1 MNIGKRRV
9 NAWTEVWDFQLAGSS
24 YKAPDGSSR
33 QSSLRRAA
41 KKQDELDSVI
51 VELERYEYEGDPA
64 YHVYFDDRDVGN
76 VPADVAH
83 ELAKMEADGYSV
95 SGDDC
100 EVYGGPEDDFPDK
113 KYGARIYVR
122 LRRKLTE
129 AEKQAELSKLAQ
141 KAARLD
147 SAKPSP
153 QPSGRP
159 SDRSSAPTF
168 VYSDSGFPRAASAG
182 DDSPSHGAPE
192 PPRHTDDDAARGP
205 EICDKRPRKKS
216 KVLTILLVILAIY
229 VISMIPQ
236 LISAII
242 GARDFKNSPAE
253 MQASAQAVS
262 DRLAAEGESDTP
274 APAESG
280 SEPEPAPAE
289 ETFIPPEPIT
299 YTGSGDDYFDISPFD
314 SLYYFQITG
323 NSDARHFSV
332 TGYDS
337 SGNYTELFVN
347 TTDYYTGSVLD
358 SEQNTRTLEV
368 KAEGDWTIT
377 IVSLYTAPV
386 VKAGETY
393 SGIDDAVL
401 LIPLG
406 SRSAVINGNSLSRH
420 FAVKTYGSGFD
431 LLVNTV
437 DPYSGTVRVDP
448 GATVMTV
455 NAEGGWSILLQ

>member
-1 MNIGKRRV
+1 M
-9 NAWTEVWDFQLAGSS
+9 
-24 YKAPDGSSR
+24 
-33 QSSLRRAA
+33 
-41 KKQDELDSVI
+41 
-51 VELERYEYEGDPA
+51 
-64 YHVYFDDRDVGN
+64 
-76 VPADVAH
+76 
-83 ELAKMEADGYSV
+83 
-95 SGDDC
+95 
-100 EVYGGPEDDFPDK
+100 
-113 KYGARIYVR
+113 
-122 LRRKLTE
+122 
-129 AEKQAELSKLAQ
+129 SKLAK
-141 KAARLD
+141 KAAQLD
-147 SAKPSP
+147 SAQSSAR
-153 QPSGRP
+153 PSGC
-159 SDRSSAPTF
+159 SSAPAF
-168 VYSDSGFPRAASAG
+168 VYSDSSFPRATSAG
-182 DDSPSHGAPE
+182 DDSPPQSVPE
-192 PPRHTDDDAARGP
+192 PPRYADDDAARGP
-205 EICDKRPRKKS
+205 EVYEKRPRKKS
-216 KVLTILLVILAIY
+216 KLLTILLIILAIY
-229 VISMIPQ
+229 VIYLIPQ
-236 LISAII
+236 IISAII

-274 APAESG
+274 APAEFG

-406 SRSAVINGNSLSRH
+406 SSSAVINGNSWSRH
-420 FAVKTYGSGFD
+420 FAVKTYGDGFD

-437 DPYSGTVRVDP
+437 DPYSGTVRVDSD
-448 GATVMTV
+448 ATVMTV
-455 NAEGGWSILLQ
+455 TAEGGWSILLQ

>member
-41 KKQDELDSVI
+41 KKQEELEAVV
-51 VELERYEYEGDPA
+51 VELERYEYEGAPA

-76 VPADVAH
+76 VPAGVAQ
-83 ELAKMEADGYSV
+83 ELARMEDDGYSV

-100 EVYGGPEDDFPDK
+100 EVYGGLEDDFPDK

-122 LRRKLTE
+122 LRRKLTDT
-129 AEKQAELSKLAQ
+129 EKQDELSKLAK

-147 SAKPSP
+147 SAQSSAR
-153 QPSGRP
+153 PSGC
-159 SDRSSAPTF
+159 SSAPAF
-168 VYSDSGFPRAASAG
+168 VYSDSSFPRATSAG
-182 DDSPSHGAPE
+182 DDSPPHSVPE
-192 PPRHTDDDAARGP
+192 PPRHADDDARGP

-229 VISMIPQ
+229 VIYLAPQ
-236 LISAII
+236 IISAII

-337 SGNYTELFVN
+337 SGDYTELFVN

-406 SRSAVINGNSLSRH
+406 SSSAVINGNSLARH

-437 DPYSGTVRVDP
+437 DPYNGTVRVDSD
-448 GATVMTV
+448 ATVMSVT
-455 NAEGGWSILLQ
+455 AEGGWSILLQ

>member
-41 KKQDELDSVI
+41 KKQEEIEAVV
-51 VELERYEYEGDPA
+51 VELERYEYEGAPA

-76 VPADVAH
+76 VPAGVAQ
-83 ELAKMEADGYSV
+83 ELARMEDDGYSV

-122 LRRKLTE
+122 LRRKLTDT
-129 AEKQAELSKLAQ
+129 EKQDELSKLAK
-141 KAARLD
+141 KAAQLD
-147 SAKPSP
+147 SAQSSAR
-153 QPSGRP
+153 PSGC
-159 SDRSSAPTF
+159 SSAPAF
-168 VYSDSGFPRAASAG
+168 VYSDSSFPRATSAG
-182 DDSPSHGAPE
+182 DDSPPHSVLE
-192 PPRHTDDDAARGP
+192 PPRHADDDARGP

-229 VISMIPQ
+229 VIYLAPQ
-236 LISAII
+236 IISAII

-337 SGNYTELFVN
+337 SGDYTELFVN

-406 SRSAVINGNSLSRH
+406 SSSAVINGNSLARH

-437 DPYSGTVRVDP
+437 DPYNGTVRVDSD
-448 GATVMTV
+448 ATVMAVT
-455 NAEGGWSILLQ
+455 AEGGWSIFLQ

>member
-41 KKQDELDSVI
+41 KKQEELEAVV
-51 VELERYEYEGDPA
+51 VELERYEYDGAPA

-76 VPADVAH
+76 VPAGVAH
-83 ELAKMEADGYSV
+83 ELARMEDDGYSV

-122 LRRKLTE
+122 LRRKLTDT
-129 AEKQAELSKLAQ
+129 EKQDELSKLAK
-141 KAARLD
+141 KAAQLD
-147 SAKPSP
+147 SAQSSAR
-153 QPSGRP
+153 PSGC
-159 SDRSSAPTF
+159 SSAPAF
-168 VYSDSGFPRAASAG
+168 VYSDSSFPRATSAG
-182 DDSPSHGAPE
+182 DDSPPHSVPE
-192 PPRHTDDDAARGP
+192 PPRHADDDARGP

-229 VISMIPQ
+229 VIYLAPQ
-236 LISAII
+236 IISAII

-337 SGNYTELFVN
+337 SGDYTELFVN

-406 SRSAVINGNSLSRH
+406 SSSAVINGNSLARH

-437 DPYSGTVRVDP
+437 DPYNGTVRVDSD
-448 GATVMTV
+448 ATVMTV
-455 NAEGGWSILLQ
+455 TAEGGWSILLQ

>member
-9 NAWTEVWDFQLAGSS
+9 SAWTEVWDFQLAGSS

-41 KKQDELDSVI
+41 KKQEELEAVV
-51 VELERYEYEGDPA
+51 VELERYEYEGAPA

-76 VPADVAH
+76 VPAGVAQ
-83 ELAKMEADGYSV
+83 ELARMEDDGYSV

-122 LRRKLTE
+122 LRRKLTDT
-129 AEKQAELSKLAQ
+129 EKQDELSKLAK
-141 KAARLD
+141 KAEQLD
-147 SAKPSP
+147 SAQSSAR
-153 QPSGRP
+153 PSGC
-159 SDRSSAPTF
+159 SSAPAF
-168 VYSDSGFPRAASAG
+168 VYSDSSFPRATSAG
-182 DDSPSHGAPE
+182 DDSPPHSVPE
-192 PPRHTDDDAARGP
+192 PPRHADDDARGP

-229 VISMIPQ
+229 VIYLAPQ
-236 LISAII
+236 IISAII

-337 SGNYTELFVN
+337 SGDYTELFVN

-406 SRSAVINGNSLSRH
+406 SSSAVINGNSLARH

-437 DPYSGTVRVDP
+437 DPYNGTVRVDSD
-448 GATVMTV
+448 ATVMAVT
-455 NAEGGWSILLQ
+455 AEGGWSIFLQ

>member
-41 KKQDELDSVI
+41 KKQEELEAVV
-51 VELERYEYEGDPA
+51 VELERYEYEGAPA

-76 VPADVAH
+76 VPAGVAQ
-83 ELAKMEADGYSV
+83 ELARMEDDGYSV

-122 LRRKLTE
+122 LRRKLTDT
-129 AEKQAELSKLAQ
+129 EKQDELSKLAK
-141 KAARLD
+141 KAAQLD
-147 SAKPSP
+147 SAQSSAR
-153 QPSGRP
+153 PSGC
-159 SDRSSAPTF
+159 SSAPAF
-168 VYSDSGFPRAASAG
+168 VYSDSSFPRATSAG
-182 DDSPSHGAPE
+182 DDSPPHSVPE
-192 PPRHTDDDAARGP
+192 PPRHADDDARGP

-229 VISMIPQ
+229 VIYLAPQ
-236 LISAII
+236 IISAII

-337 SGNYTELFVN
+337 SGDYTELFVN

-406 SRSAVINGNSLSRH
+406 SSSAVINGNSLARH

-437 DPYSGTVRVDP
+437 DPYNGTVRVDSD
-448 GATVMTV
+448 ATVMAVT
-455 NAEGGWSILLQ
+455 AEGGWSIFLQ

>member
-41 KKQDELDSVI
+41 EKQEDLEAVV
-51 VELERYEYEGDPA
+51 VELERYEYDGAPA
-64 YHVYFDDRDVGN
+64 YHVYFDDCDVGS
-76 VPADVAH
+76 VPATVAQ
-83 ELAKMEADGYSV
+83 ELAQMEAAGYSV

-122 LRRKLTE
+122 LRRKLTDT
-129 AEKQAELSKLAQ
+129 EKQDELSKLAK
-141 KAARLD
+141 KAAQLD
-147 SAKPSP
+147 SALSSAR
-153 QPSGRP
+153 PSGC
-159 SDRSSAPTF
+159 SSAPAF
-168 VYSDSGFPRAASAG
+168 VYSDSSFPRATSAG
-182 DDSPSHGAPE
+182 DDSPPHSVPE
-192 PPRHTDDDAARGP
+192 PPRYADDDAARGP
-205 EICDKRPRKKS
+205 EVYEKRPRKKS
-216 KVLTILLVILAIY
+216 KLLTILLIILAIY
-229 VISMIPQ
+229 VIYLIPQ
-236 LISAII
+236 IISAII

-337 SGNYTELFVN
+337 SGDYTELFVN

-406 SRSAVINGNSLSRH
+406 SSSAVINGNSWSRH
-420 FAVKTYGSGFD
+420 FAVKTYGDGFD

-437 DPYSGTVRVDP
+437 DPYSGTVRVDSD
-448 GATVMTV
+448 ATVMTV
-455 NAEGGWSILLQ
+455 TAEGGWSILLQ

>member
-33 QSSLRRAA
+33 QSSLRRSAA
-41 KKQDELDSVI
+41 KQEDLEPVVVELD
-51 VELERYEYEGDPA
+51 RYEYEGSPA

-129 AEKQAELSKLAQ
+129 AEKKAELSKLAK
-141 KAARLD
+141 KAAQLD
-147 SAKPSP
+147 SAQHSAKSSER
-153 QPSGRP
+153 PSGC
-159 SDRSSAPTF
+159 SSAPAF

-182 DDSPSHGAPE
+182 DDFPPHGAPE
-192 PPRHTDDDAARGP
+192 PPRYTDDDARGP

-216 KVLTILLVILAIY
+216 KWKTVLIVIGIMWLVGL
-229 VISMIPQ
+229 VPQ

-262 DRLAAEGESDTP
+262 DRLAAEGESDAS
-274 APAESG
+274 APAESV

-406 SRSAVINGNSLSRH
+406 SSSAVINGNSWSRH

-437 DPYSGTVRVDP
+437 DPYSGTVRVDSD
-448 GATVMTV
+448 ATVMAVT
-455 NAEGGWSILLQ
+455 AEGGWSILLQ

>member
-41 KKQDELDSVI
+41 KKQEELEAVV
-51 VELERYEYEGDPA
+51 VELERYEYEGAPA

-76 VPADVAH
+76 VPAGVAQ
-83 ELAKMEADGYSV
+83 ELARMEDDGYSV
-95 SGDDC
+95 SGDDF

-122 LRRKLTE
+122 LRRKLTDT
-129 AEKQAELSKLAQ
+129 EKQDELSKLAK
-141 KAARLD
+141 KAAQLD
-147 SAKPSP
+147 SAQSSAR
-153 QPSGRP
+153 PSGC
-159 SDRSSAPTF
+159 SSAPAF
-168 VYSDSGFPRAASAG
+168 VYSDSSFPRATSAG
-182 DDSPSHGAPE
+182 DDSPPHSVPE
-192 PPRHTDDDAARGP
+192 PPRHADDDARGP

-229 VISMIPQ
+229 VIYLAPQ
-236 LISAII
+236 IISAII

-337 SGNYTELFVN
+337 SGDYTELFVN

-406 SRSAVINGNSLSRH
+406 SSSAVINGNSLARH

-437 DPYSGTVRVDP
+437 DPYNGTVRVDSD
-448 GATVMTV
+448 ATVMAVT
-455 NAEGGWSILLQ
+455 AEGGWSIFLQ

>member
-41 KKQDELDSVI
+41 KKQEELEAVV
-51 VELERYEYEGDPA
+51 VELERYEYEGAPA

-76 VPADVAH
+76 VPAGVAQ
-83 ELAKMEADGYSV
+83 ELARMEDDGYSV

-122 LRRKLTE
+122 LRRKLTDT
-129 AEKQAELSKLAQ
+129 EKQDELSKLAK
-141 KAARLD
+141 KAAQLD
-147 SAKPSP
+147 SAQSSAR
-153 QPSGRP
+153 PSGC
-159 SDRSSAPTF
+159 SSAPAF
-168 VYSDSGFPRAASAG
+168 VYSDSSFPRATSAG
-182 DDSPSHGAPE
+182 DDSPPHSVPE
-192 PPRHTDDDAARGP
+192 PPRHADDDARGP

-229 VISMIPQ
+229 VIYLAPQ
-236 LISAII
+236 IISAII

-274 APAESG
+274 APAESV

-406 SRSAVINGNSLSRH
+406 SSSAVINGNSLARH

-437 DPYSGTVRVDP
+437 DPYNGTVRVDSD
-448 GATVMTV
+448 ATVMAVT
-455 NAEGGWSILLQ
+455 AEGGWSILLQ

>member
-41 KKQDELDSVI
+41 KKQEELEAVV
-51 VELERYEYEGDPA
+51 VELERYEYEGAPA

-76 VPADVAH
+76 VPAGVAQ
-83 ELAKMEADGYSV
+83 ELARMEDDGYSV

-113 KYGARIYVR
+113 KYCARIYVR
-122 LRRKLTE
+122 LRRKLTDT
-129 AEKQAELSKLAQ
+129 EKQDELSKLAK
-141 KAARLD
+141 KAAQLD
-147 SAKPSP
+147 SAQSSAR
-153 QPSGRP
+153 PSGC
-159 SDRSSAPTF
+159 SSAPAF
-168 VYSDSGFPRAASAG
+168 VYSDSSFPRATSAG
-182 DDSPSHGAPE
+182 DDSPPHSVPE
-192 PPRHTDDDAARGP
+192 PPRHADDDARGP

-229 VISMIPQ
+229 VIYLAPQ
-236 LISAII
+236 IISAII

-337 SGNYTELFVN
+337 SGDYTELFVN

-406 SRSAVINGNSLSRH
+406 SSSAVINGNSLARH

-437 DPYSGTVRVDP
+437 DPYNGTVRVDSD
-448 GATVMTV
+448 ATVMAVT
-455 NAEGGWSILLQ
+455 AEGGWSIFLQ

>member
-41 KKQDELDSVI
+41 KKQEDLEAVV
-51 VELERYEYEGDPA
+51 VELERYEYDGAPA

-76 VPADVAH
+76 VPAGVAQ
-83 ELAKMEADGYSV
+83 ELARMEDDGYSV

-122 LRRKLTE
+122 LRRKLTDT
-129 AEKQAELSKLAQ
+129 EKQDELSKLAK
-141 KAARLD
+141 KAAQLD
-147 SAKPSP
+147 SAQSSAR
-153 QPSGRP
+153 PSGC
-159 SDRSSAPTF
+159 SSAPAF
-168 VYSDSGFPRAASAG
+168 VYSDSSFPRATSAG
-182 DDSPSHGAPE
+182 DDSPPHSVPE
-192 PPRHTDDDAARGP
+192 PPRHADDDARGP

-229 VISMIPQ
+229 VIYLAPQ
-236 LISAII
+236 IISAII

-337 SGNYTELFVN
+337 SGDYTELFVN

-406 SRSAVINGNSLSRH
+406 SSSAVINGNSLARH

-437 DPYSGTVRVDP
+437 DPYNGTVRVDSD
-448 GATVMTV
+448 ATVMAVT
-455 NAEGGWSILLQ
+455 AEGGWSILLQ

>member
-41 KKQDELDSVI
+41 KKQEELEAVV
-51 VELERYEYEGDPA
+51 VELERYEYDGAPA

-76 VPADVAH
+76 VPAGVAQ
-83 ELAKMEADGYSV
+83 ELARMEDDGYSV

-122 LRRKLTE
+122 LRRKLTDT
-129 AEKQAELSKLAQ
+129 EKQDELSKLAK
-141 KAARLD
+141 KAAQLD
-147 SAKPSP
+147 SAQSSAR
-153 QPSGRP
+153 PSGC
-159 SDRSSAPTF
+159 SSAPAF
-168 VYSDSGFPRAASAG
+168 VYSDSSFLRATSAG
-182 DDSPSHGAPE
+182 DDSPPHSVPE
-192 PPRHTDDDAARGP
+192 PPRHADDDARGP

-229 VISMIPQ
+229 VIYLAPQ
-236 LISAII
+236 IISAII

-337 SGNYTELFVN
+337 SGDYTELFVN

-406 SRSAVINGNSLSRH
+406 SSSAVINGNSLARH

-437 DPYSGTVRVDP
+437 DPYNGTVRVDSD
-448 GATVMTV
+448 ATVMAVT
-455 NAEGGWSILLQ
+455 AEGGWSILLQ

>member
-41 KKQDELDSVI
+41 KKQEELEAVV
-51 VELERYEYEGDPA
+51 VELERYEYEGAFA

-76 VPADVAH
+76 VPAGVAQ
-83 ELAKMEADGYSV
+83 ELARMEDDGYSV

-122 LRRKLTE
+122 LRRKLTDT
-129 AEKQAELSKLAQ
+129 EKQDELSKLAK
-141 KAARLD
+141 KAAQLD
-147 SAKPSP
+147 SAQSSAR
-153 QPSGRP
+153 PSGC
-159 SDRSSAPTF
+159 SSAPAF
-168 VYSDSGFPRAASAG
+168 VYSDSSFPRATSAG
-182 DDSPSHGAPE
+182 DDSPPHSVLE
-192 PPRHTDDDAARGP
+192 PPRHADDDARGP

-229 VISMIPQ
+229 VIYLAPQ
-236 LISAII
+236 IISAII

-337 SGNYTELFVN
+337 SGDYTELFVN

-406 SRSAVINGNSLSRH
+406 SSSAVINGNSLARH

-437 DPYSGTVRVDP
+437 DPYNGTVRVDSD
-448 GATVMTV
+448 ATVMAVT
-455 NAEGGWSILLQ
+455 AEGGWSIFLQ

>member
-41 KKQDELDSVI
+41 KKQEELEAVV
-51 VELERYEYEGDPA
+51 VELERYEYEGAPA

-76 VPADVAH
+76 VPAGVAQ
-83 ELAKMEADGYSV
+83 ELARMEDDGYSV

-113 KYGARIYVR
+113 KYDARIYVR
-122 LRRKLTE
+122 LRRKLTDT
-129 AEKQAELSKLAQ
+129 EKQDELSKLAK
-141 KAARLD
+141 KAAQLD
-147 SAKPSP
+147 SAQSSAR
-153 QPSGRP
+153 PSGC
-159 SDRSSAPTF
+159 SSAPAF
-168 VYSDSGFPRAASAG
+168 VYSDSSFPRATSAG
-182 DDSPSHGAPE
+182 DDSPPHSVPE
-192 PPRHTDDDAARGP
+192 PPRHADDDARGP

-229 VISMIPQ
+229 VIYLAPQ
-236 LISAII
+236 IISAII

-337 SGNYTELFVN
+337 SGDYTELFVN

-406 SRSAVINGNSLSRH
+406 SSSAVINGNSLARH

-437 DPYSGTVRVDP
+437 DPYNGTVRVDSD
-448 GATVMTV
+448 ATVMAVT
-455 NAEGGWSILLQ
+455 AEGGWSILLQ

>member
-41 KKQDELDSVI
+41 KKQEELEAVV
-51 VELERYEYEGDPA
+51 VELERYEYEGAPA

-76 VPADVAH
+76 VPAGVAQ
-83 ELAKMEADGYSV
+83 ELARMEDDGYSV

-122 LRRKLTE
+122 LRRKLTDT
-129 AEKQAELSKLAQ
+129 EKQDELSKLAK
-141 KAARLD
+141 KAAQLD
-147 SAKPSP
+147 SAQSSAR
-153 QPSGRP
+153 PSGC
-159 SDRSSAPTF
+159 SSAPAF
-168 VYSDSGFPRAASAG
+168 VYSDSSFPRATSAG
-182 DDSPSHGAPE
+182 DDSPPHSVPE
-192 PPRHTDDDAARGP
+192 PPRHADDDARGP

-229 VISMIPQ
+229 VIYLAPQ
-236 LISAII
+236 IISAII

-337 SGNYTELFVN
+337 SGDYTELFVN

-368 KAEGDWTIT
+368 KAEGDWTII

-406 SRSAVINGNSLSRH
+406 SSSAVINGNSLARH

-437 DPYSGTVRVDP
+437 DPYNGTVRVDSD
-448 GATVMTV
+448 ATVMAVT
-455 NAEGGWSILLQ
+455 AEGGWSIFLQ

>member
-41 KKQDELDSVI
+41 KKQEELEAVV
-51 VELERYEYEGDPA
+51 VELERYEYEGAPA

-76 VPADVAH
+76 VPAGVAQ
-83 ELAKMEADGYSV
+83 ELARMEDDGYSV

-100 EVYGGPEDDFPDK
+100 EVYGGLEDDFPDK

-122 LRRKLTE
+122 LRRKLTDT
-129 AEKQAELSKLAQ
+129 EKQDELSKLAK

-147 SAKPSP
+147 SAQSSAR
-153 QPSGRP
+153 PSGC
-159 SDRSSAPTF
+159 SSAPAF
-168 VYSDSGFPRAASAG
+168 VYSDSSFPRATSAG
-182 DDSPSHGAPE
+182 DDSPPHSVPE
-192 PPRHTDDDAARGP
+192 PPRHADDDARGP

-229 VISMIPQ
+229 VIYLAPQ
-236 LISAII
+236 IISAII

-337 SGNYTELFVN
+337 SGDYTELFVN

-377 IVSLYTAPV
+377 IVALYTAPV

-406 SRSAVINGNSLSRH
+406 SSSAVINGNSLARH

-437 DPYSGTVRVDP
+437 DPYNGTVRVDSD
-448 GATVMTV
+448 ATVIAVT
-455 NAEGGWSILLQ
+455 AEGGWSILLQ